1 MTVTT
6 TGLAVVLAA
15 LMLLL
20 VRLGAVRPLGLVVC
34 VAFGIVLT
42 LTPIGPDLTS
52 TLSQAAG
59 SVWSQVV
66 SL

>member
-1 MTVTT
+1 MTT
-6 TGLAVVLAA
+6 TGVAVVLAT
-15 LMLLL
+15 LMVLL
-20 VRLGAVRPLGLVVC
+20 VRVGVVRPLGVVVC
-34 VAFGIVLT
+34 VSFGIVLT
-42 LTPIGPDLTS
+42 LTPVGPDLTQ

>member
-1 MTVTT
+1 MTT
-6 TGLAVVLAA
+6 TGLAVLLAA

-20 VRLGAVRPLGLVVC
+20 VRVGAVRPLGLIVC

-42 LTPIGPDLTS
+42 LTPIGPEITS
-52 TLSQAAG
+52 TLSEAAG

>member
-1 MTVTT
+1 MTT
-6 TGLAVVLAA
+6 TGVAVVLAA

-20 VRLGAVRPLGLVVC
+20 VRVGAVRPLGLIVC
-34 VAFGIVLT
+34 VAFGIAIT
-42 LTPIGPDLTS
+42 LTPISPDLTQ
-52 TLSQAAG
+52 TLSDAAG

>member
-1 MTVTT
+1 MTT

-15 LMLLL
+15 LMMLL
-20 VRLGAVRPLGLVVC
+20 VRVGAVRPLGLVVC
-34 VAFGIVLT
+34 VCFGIVLT
-42 LTPIGPDLTS
+42 LTPIGPDLTA
-52 TLSQAAG
+52 TLSEAAG

>member
-1 MTVTT
+1 VTT

-15 LMLLL
+15 LMMLL
-20 VRLGAVRPLGLVVC
+20 VRVGAIRPLGLLGC
-34 VAFGIVLT
+34 VGFGIVLT
-42 LTPIGPDLTS
+42 LTPIGPDLTN
-52 TLSQAAG
+52 TLSEAAG

>member
-1 MTVTT
+1 MTT
-6 TGLAVVLAA
+6 TGLAVLLAA
-15 LMLLL
+15 LMMLL
-20 VRLGAVRPLGLVVC
+20 VRVGAVRPLGLIVC

-42 LTPIGPDLTS
+42 LTPVGPGLTA

>member
-1 MTVTT
+1 MTT
-6 TGLAVVLAA
+6 TGLAVVLAV
-15 LMLLL
+15 LMMLL
-20 VRLGAVRPLGLVVC
+20 VRVGAVRPLGLLVC

-42 LTPIGPDLTS
+42 LTPIGPDLTH
-52 TLSQAAG
+52 TLSETAG

>member
-1 MTVTT
+1 MTT

-20 VRLGAVRPLGLVVC
+20 VRVGAVRPLGMIVC
-34 VAFGIVLT
+34 VGFGIVLT
-42 LTPIGPDLTS
+42 LTRIGPDLTA
-52 TLSQAAG
+52 TLSEAAG

>member
-1 MTVTT
+1 MTT
-6 TGLAVVLAA
+6 TGVAVLLAA

-20 VRLGAVRPLGLVVC
+20 VRVGAVRPFGLIVC
-34 VAFGIVLT
+34 VAFGIALT

-52 TLSQAAG
+52 TLSEAAG

-66 SL
+66 RL

>member
-1 MTVTT
+1 VTT
-6 TGLAVVLAA
+6 TGLAVLMAA
-15 LMLLL
+15 LMMLL
-20 VRLGAVRPLGLVVC
+20 VRVGAVRPLGLIVC
-34 VAFGIVLT
+34 VSFGIVLT

-52 TLSQAAG
+52 TLAEAAG

>member
-1 MTVTT
+1 MTT
-6 TGLAVVLAA
+6 TGLAVLLAA
-15 LMLLL
+15 LMMLL
-20 VRLGAVRPLGLVVC
+20 VRVGAVRPLGLIVC
-34 VAFGIVLT
+34 VGFGIVLT
-42 LTPIGPDLTS
+42 LTPIGPDLTA

>member
-1 MTVTT
+1 VTT

-20 VRLGAVRPLGLVVC
+20 VRVGAVRPLGLVVC
-34 VAFGIVLT
+34 VCFGIVLT
-42 LTPIGPDLTS
+42 LTPIGPDLTA

>member
-1 MTVTT
+1 MTT
-6 TGLAVVLAA
+6 TGLAVLLAA
-15 LMLLL
+15 LMMLL
-20 VRLGAVRPLGLVVC
+20 VRVGAVRPLGLVVC

-42 LTPIGPDLTS
+42 LTPIGPEVTD
-52 TLSQAAG
+52 TLSEAAG

>member
-1 MTVTT
+1 VTT
-6 TGLAVVLAA
+6 TGLAVLLAA

-20 VRLGAVRPLGLVVC
+20 VRVGAVRPLGLIVC
-34 VAFGIVLT
+34 VSFGIVLT
-42 LTPIGPDLTS
+42 LTPIGAEITD
-52 TLSQAAG
+52 TLSEAAG

>member
-1 MTVTT
+1 VTT
-6 TGLAVVLAA
+6 TGLAVLLAA

-20 VRLGAVRPLGLVVC
+20 VRVGAVRPLGLVVC
-34 VAFGIVLT
+34 VCFGIVLT
-42 LTPIGPDLTS
+42 LTPIGPDLTA
-52 TLSQAAG
+52 TLSEAAG